1 MYKKNITTDR
11 RVYKSKQ
18 ALKEAVLSLMKSTEF
33 NNITITNIVQLAELN
48 RGTFYKHYETKEEIF
63 DEIIED
69 VITDLKES
77 YREPYKSIEV
87 FEINKLAPSGIKVFD
102 HVEKYKEFY
111 NLILHSNKLAGFQHK
126 ICHVLKELALK
137 DLIDQKKDSS
147 LDPEI
152 QASYHAYAIFG
163 MIVEWVNSGF
173 KYSANFMANQLFHL
187 IMLRHSDNV
196 YKIQ

>member
-1 MYKKNITTDR
+1 MYKKNLTTDR

-18 ALKEAVLSLMKSTEF
+18 ALKEAVLTLMKSTDF
-33 NNITITNIVQLAELN
+33 TNITITDIVQLADLN

-69 VITDLKES
+69 VIADLTDS

-87 FEINKLAPSGIKVFD
+87 FDLNKLAPSSIKVFN
-102 HVEKYKEFY
+102 HVEKYKNFY

-126 ICHVLKELALK
+126 ICNVLKELALK
-137 DLIDQKKDSS
+137 DLIDLHKNSSIDS
-147 LDPEI
+147 EI

-163 MIVEWVNSGF
+163 MIVEWVNSDF
-173 KYSANFMANQLFHL
+173 KYSADFMANQLFHL
-187 IMLRHSDNV
+187 IMVKHSDSV